1 MSAHVHARADRIR
14 TIAPAVT
21 VLVIPGPSQGGP
33 DDLDPALMRLL
44 IEADERGLQTVAL
57 ASRPADLDA
66 TPVALARFV
75 ATDDETTAAE
85 AAARLGAHRTLRVE
99 DASVAAVEA
108 WLDRV
113 PRVESRT
120 LRRRVRTALRK
131 IAVVRWVYERMGA
144 R

>member
-1 MSAHVHARADRIR
+1 MSGHVHVRADRI
-14 TIAPAVT
+14 TTVAPDVT
-21 VLVIPGPSQGGP
+21 VLLVPGPSLGGP
-33 DDLDPALMRLL
+33 AQLDPTLVRLL
-44 IEADERGLQTVAL
+44 IDADVRGLQTVAL
-57 ASRPADLDA
+57 AGALHDLDA
-66 TPVALARFV
+66 APVSLARYV
-75 ATDDETTAAE
+75 ATDDEATAAE

>member
-1 MSAHVHARADRIR
+1 MPRPGSLLLQERVERVR
-14 TIAPAVT
+14 
-21 VLVIPGPSQGGP
+21 IPGILECGRG
-33 DDLDPALMRLL
+33 
-44 IEADERGLQTVAL
+44 ADERGLQTVAL

-108 WLDRV
+108 WLDGV